1 MSGAPDLL
9 YVRARAALLD
19 VAEAL
24 AEQLD
29 AVVLVGAQA
38 VYLHTGDAD
47 FVAMAPYTTDADFCI
62 APKHLNNTP
71 LLDELLTAR
80 GFSPGEHPG
89 AWLSPDRISID
100 LMVPEALAGA
110 GSRGARLGPHGKRV
124 ARRAKGLE
132 AALVDRKR
140 MEIVSLERNDDRSV
154 VMSVAGPAALLVA
167 KVHKIAERSGTS
179 DRVSDKDALDVL
191 RLLQAT
197 EDTATLAARLVDLA
211 DDMVSA
217 EVTTEAVSQLEPLFG
232 SPDAV
237 GISMAVRAARA
248 DAEADVISASFTT
261 LVSDLLAAYQCSL
274 RGNRLFKYQVDP

>member
-1 MSGAPDLL
+1 MSGAPDL

-19 VAEAL
+19 AAEAL

-47 FVAMAPYTTDADFCI
+47 FVATAPYTTDTDFCV
-62 APKHLNNTP
+62 APDNLSDKP
-71 LLDELLTAR
+71 LLYELLQDR
-80 GFSPGEHPG
+80 GFSSDEQPGS
-89 AWLSPDRISID
+89 WRSPDGISVD
-100 LMVPEALAGA
+100 LMVPEALAGP

-132 AALVDRKR
+132 GALVDRKR
-140 MEIVSLERNDDRSV
+140 MEIVSLERDDDRSV
-154 VMSVAGPAALLVA
+154 VMLVAGPAALLVA
-167 KVHKIAERSGTS
+167 KVHKIAERTGDG
-179 DRVSDKDALDVL
+179 DRITDKDALDVL

-197 EDTATLAARLVDLA
+197 DTATLATRLVDLA
-211 DDMVSA
+211 DDTVSA
-217 EVTTEAVSQLEPLFG
+217 GIATEAVSQLEPLFG

-248 DAEADVISASFTT
+248 DAEADMISASFTT
-261 LVSDLLAAYQCSL
+261 LVSDLLVAYQL
-274 RGNRLFKYQVDP
+274 ATGTAPG

>member
-19 VAEAL
+19 AAEAL

-47 FVAMAPYTTDADFCI
+47 FAAAEYTTDADFCV
-62 APKHLNNTP
+62 APGDLSDEP
-71 LLDELLTAR
+71 LLHESLQDR
-80 GFSPGEHPG
+80 GFSPGVDPG
-89 AWLSPDRISID
+89 AWLSPDGIPVD
-100 LMVPEALAGA
+100 LMVPEALAGP

-132 AALVDRKR
+132 GALIDRDR
-140 MEIVSLERNDDRSV
+140 MEITSLDPGVERSV
-154 VMSVAGPAALLVA
+154 EMLVAGPAALLVA
-167 KVHKIAERSGTS
+167 KVHKIAERTTGTA

-197 EDTATLAARLVDLA
+197 DTATLVARLVDLA
-211 DDMVSA
+211 DDTVSA
-217 EVTTEAVSQLEPLFG
+217 EVAAEAVSQLGRLFG
-232 SPDAV
+232 SRDAV

-261 LVSDLLAAYQCSL
+261 LVSDLLAAYRAGVTGAQEA
-274 RGNRLFKYQVDP
+274 Q